1 MWPKE
6 TTGSVNDNGQTTD
19 VIDFKKCII
28 SFFLFFVGAIRKCS
42 RGALFR
48 LIWRQ
53 LSSVPELHLHLH
65 WIAAVFVGC
74 GIIWDYDY
82 MRHWKKKVEM
92 GKTDGWG
99 LVRTCSPGR
108 CPGRVLNG
116 YSMGTNVNT
125 PFFQVPAPEY
135 HHVISYKTSKVCLLL
150 RRFVCHT
157 EASTKPVLLVTTSK
171 ARFPL
176 PPSFAHTRRL

>member
-1 MWPKE
+1 MDKPLMF
-6 TTGSVNDNGQTTD
+6 
-19 VIDFKKCII
+19 IDFKKCIV
-28 SFFLFFVGAIRKCS
+28 SFFLLFLGAIRKCS
-42 RGALFR
+42 CGALFR
-48 LIWRQ
+48 LIWRK

-125 PFFQVPAPEY
+125 PFFKYPRQN
-135 HHVISYKTSKVCLLL
+135 ITMSFL
-150 RRFVCHT
+150 
-157 EASTKPVLLVTTSK
+157 TKPLKSASSSGASFFAQRR
-171 ARFPL
+171 ARNPCDWWRRARPVFSSRL
-176 PPSFAHTRRL
+176 QFLCAHEEALKS